1 MFYLYDLILIR
12 QASFGNHVQVKNGYW
27 AKATQE
33 LAKLLANDLQLAAQE
48 FTERKKISNPVVH
61 SLITNMRIISFN
73 PESFGEKMRFRNLIF
88 GEIGRLGLPLLIAK
102 PSQHPLRIA
111 RQYEAV
117 RRS

>member
-1 MFYLYDLILIR
+1 
-12 QASFGNHVQVKNGYW
+12 VQVKNGYW

-61 SLITNMRIISFN
+61 SLITNMRIISSFN

-88 GEIGRLGLPLLIAK
+88 GKIGRLGLPLI
-102 PSQHPLRIA
+102 
-111 RQYEAV
+111 
-117 RRS
+117 